1 MTLGQ
6 VYELLAGARTEI
18 ARLVTSGDP
27 VLIEDLSKDLLAAA
41 HRGQGLDIERLYS
54 FAAVPLRSKE
64 KVMSMLTPMS
74 RDCHQFTPQDV
85 GLLTSSAAKS
95 G

>member
-27 VLIEDLSKDLLAAA
+27 VLIEHLSKHALAA
-41 HRGQGLDIERLYS
+41 
-54 FAAVPLRSKE
+54 V
-64 KVMSMLTPMS
+64 
-74 RDCHQFTPQDV
+74 
-85 GLLTSSAAKS
+85 
-95 G
+95 